1 MDKKKNIIILVVTSI
16 IFILLLILFIVS
28 INKGKETIN
37 ELKPNNDAN
46 IKSASKAT
54 VNNEVSNKANDKDE
68 DENITRQDN
77 NDSSVDIKNENDVI
91 QYFENNYSDINSN
104 KVSIKDKAKE
114 YFIDIVDFIFYDKE
128 IKGYTFSELS
138 DNTKIKVIAL
148 ALKIDSKIEEYIPGY
163 KKSIS
168 SKGNKIYTDVKD
180 RLVSSYLDLSVKIC
194 SNNEEGCNKA
204 KDIFSDIKIE
214 LIAMLIILLTM
225 IIFEKI
231 RPFKD
236 TKLDDIFEVIVLII
250 IYLSIAQETITFNY
264 IVSALYLFYGIIKK
278 TDIFVT
284 LGIVL
289 ILLSTLIN
297 LIQAFSTLA
306 TIFVILV
313 IGISLI
319 GYVLYKETKKNK
331 N

>member
-16 IFILLLILFIVS
+16 TFILLLILFIVS
-28 INKGKETIN
+28 INKGKEPIN

-54 VNNEVSNKANDKDE
+54 VNNEVSNKSNDKDE
-68 DENITRQDN
+68 DETITRQDN

-91 QYFENNYSDINSN
+91 QYFENNYNDINSN

-168 SKGNKIYTDVKD
+168 SNGNKIYTNVKD

-204 KDIFSDIKIE
+204 KDIFSDIKDNC
-214 LIAMLIILLTM
+214 
-225 IIFEKI
+225 KI
-231 RPFKD
+231 GWSF
-236 TKLDDIFEVIVLII
+236 
-250 IYLSIAQETITFNY
+250 
-264 IVSALYLFYGIIKK
+264 IKK
-278 TDIFVT
+278 
-284 LGIVL
+284 
-289 ILLSTLIN
+289 
-297 LIQAFSTLA
+297 LA
-306 TIFVILV
+306 SD
-313 IGISLI
+313 G
-319 GYVLYKETKKNK
+319 GNK
-331 N
+331 LKDWYEIYSGKR